1 MHLIIYAHPDEKSFN
16 HAVLEQV
23 KSALEKKNLTYKVID
38 LYRINYNPVLSLE
51 ELKGK
56 NSEQTIEFQK
66 AIKESTNIIFIFPV
80 WWFRAPAILEGFC
93 DKVFT
98 VGFSYRF
105 KKIIGMYGIP
115 IRMLKDKTVATFI
128 SHGAPSLPVKIMYVN
143 AVKYRF
149 LLGFLSF
156 NFKLSKCSIYQFW
169 AVPFVS
175 DEKRKKYLRKVE
187 QIVNNLK

>member
-1 MHLIIYAHPDEKSFN
+1 
-16 HAVLEQV
+16 
-23 KSALEKKNLTYKVID
+23 
-38 LYRINYNPVLSLE
+38 LE

-56 NSEQTIEFQK
+56 NSEETLEFQK
-66 AIKESTNIIFIFPV
+66 LIKAATNLIFIFPV

-105 KKIIGMYGIP
+105 KKLIGTYGIP
-115 IRMLKDKTVATFI
+115 IGFLKDKKLTTFMT
-128 SHGAPSLPVKIMYVN
+128 HGAPALPVKILYVN

-156 NFKLSKCSIYQFW
+156 SFDLFKSAIYQFW

-175 DEKRKKYLRKVE
+175 EEKRKKYLRKVE
-187 QIVNNLK
+187 KVISRL